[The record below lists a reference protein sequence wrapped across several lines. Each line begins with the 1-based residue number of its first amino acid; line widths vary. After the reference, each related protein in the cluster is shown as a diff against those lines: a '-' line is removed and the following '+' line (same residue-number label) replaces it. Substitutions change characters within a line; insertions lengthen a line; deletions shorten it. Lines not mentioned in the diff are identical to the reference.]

1 MLEYVLW
8 HLFGWEKPD
17 MHDAL
22 IEHWN
27 SRDTCPNC
35 GETLEGD
42 GYSNGNPVRCPN
54 ALEEDW
60 WYSEPDSGPWLC
72 SIDEDYDEP
81 TEIDEW
87 ASFDPDC

>member
-1 MLEYVLW
+1 
-8 HLFGWEKPD
+8 

-42 GYSNGNPVRCPN
+42 GYSNGDPVRCPN

-60 WYSEPDSGPWLC
+60 WYSEPDSGPWYC
-72 SIDEDYDEP
+72 NY
-81 TEIDEW
+81 
-87 ASFDPDC
+87 DPDE

>member
-1 MLEYVLW
+1 
-8 HLFGWEKPD
+8 
-17 MHDAL
+17 MHDARM
-22 IEHWN
+22 EHWN
-27 SRDTCPNC
+27 TRDTCPNC
-35 GETLEGD
+35 GENLIGD
-42 GYSNGNPVRCPN
+42 GYSNGDPVRCPN

-81 TEIDEW
+81 TEMDEW